1 MTATPI
7 QKPCPACGSSLV
19 VRQNRA
25 TGQEFLGCESWPRCQ
40 HSEPLTAYQ
49 EPLRRGAPQ
58 LPGMDG

>member
-7 QKPCPACGSSLV
+7 AKPCPACGSNLV

-25 TGQEFLGCESWPRCQ
+25 TGQEFLGCSQYPTCT

-49 EPLRRGAPQ
+49 ELLRGGAPQ
-58 LPGMDG
+58 LPGLDA